1 MRCIP
6 TISTEYFNSLHDI
19 LINRAKGQHKN
30 RPNIN
35 QWRPTNLK
43 VQLILHGF
51 KSNKVAGEIEPEVD
65 QDNLTEIKKTKEIP
79 EEDTTDNGAHPQY
92 YICI

>member
-1 MRCIP
+1 MQKD
-6 TISTEYFNSLHDI
+6 STETGPILTSEDQQISKYNS
-19 LINRAKGQHKN
+19 
-30 RPNIN
+30 
-35 QWRPTNLK
+35 
-43 VQLILHGF
+43 ILHGF

-79 EEDTTDNGAHPQY
+79 KDTTDNRAHPQY